1 MEQIFTRADEV
12 FDPAEARVQTLD
24 EMLSRRLLTA
34 RQHADISAWITQA
47 KTPEAILQMPESLWR
62 SLALASAL
70 MNVDADL
77 TQPPL
82 LSDG

>member
-1 MEQIFTRADEV
+1 MRALIVAGLLAVCAAERAEV
-12 FDPAEARVQTLD
+12 
-24 EMLSRRLLTA
+24 TA
-34 RQHADISAWITQA
+34 RQHADISTWIRQA